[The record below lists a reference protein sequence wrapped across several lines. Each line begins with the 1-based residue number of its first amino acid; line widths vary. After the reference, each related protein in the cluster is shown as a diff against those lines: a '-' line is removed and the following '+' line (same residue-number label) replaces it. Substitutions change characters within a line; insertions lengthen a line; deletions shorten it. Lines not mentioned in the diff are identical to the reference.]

1 MTHHQH
7 QHLSENSTSLK
18 FAFFLNLGFAIFEIL
33 GGLWTNSV
41 AILSDALHDFG
52 DSIALGLSW
61 YLEKQANKGGDGRF
75 SYGYR
80 RFSLLA
86 ALVST
91 IVLIVGSLF
100 MLSKSVPRLLRP
112 EHSNAQGMFIF
123 ALVGILVNGAAAL
136 RLKQGKSLNMRV
148 AAWHLLEDVLGW
160 AAVLA
165 VSVVLLFRDIHILD
179 PILSILITLYVLTNV
194 VINLK
199 KTLALFLQAVP
210 DDLDVAE
217 VERTILDLPVVN
229 SVHHTHAWSL
239 DGEHHVLTMHV
250 VVDEEATK
258 NDLISVRRQFRDMA
272 EKVDLAHTTLEI
284 EYQDEDCFMR

>member
-1 MTHHQH
+1 M
-7 QHLSENSTSLK
+7 
-18 FAFFLNLGFAIFEIL
+18 
-33 GGLWTNSV
+33 

-61 YLEKQANKGGDGRF
+61 YLEKQSNKAGDGRF

-100 MLSKSVPRLLRP
+100 ILSESVPRIFRP
-112 EHSNAQGMFIF
+112 EHSNAQGMVVF

-165 VSVVLLFRDIHILD
+165 VSIILLFRDIHILD
-179 PILSILITLYVLTNV
+179 PLLSILITLYVLSNV
-194 VINLK
+194 IINLR

-217 VERTILDLPVVN
+217 VERIILDMPVVN

-250 VVDEEATK
+250 VVDEDATK
-258 NDLISVRRQFRDMA
+258 EDLISVRRQFREIA

-284 EYQDEDCFMR
+284 EYQDEDCIMR